1 MVGPAALGV
10 VLTGM
15 GDDGLLDAR
24 AIRKAGG
31 LVLTEAATS
40 CVVYGMP
47 RVVDEA
53 GLSGGQADLSQM
65 AELIL
70 SVLGRPPA
78 QASR

>member
-1 MVGPAALGV
+1 VGPAAVGV

-15 GDDGLLDAR
+15 GDDGLLGSR

-53 GLSGGQADLSQM
+53 GLSAAQADLSLM

-70 SVLGRPPA
+70 SILGRPPA
-78 QASR
+78 GASR